1 MGSALRI
8 IQRPPVGQLACVGL
22 SIALLLA
29 LSLMAGCASG
39 AQNLDQEMLA
49 GRALLW
55 HAWPEEEAQVLE
67 ETVARFQAL
76 HPEAR
81 IKVRAFGSE
90 EEMLDAF
97 KLAADSGLG
106 PDALLTT
113 SRVVRPLIDAGL
125 IADVSDDLTEEEW
138 SRYAPKAVDALRA
151 NGGVYGIPESQ
162 NAMVLYYNRDLVDRP
177 PATLDDLMLAA
188 EQGREVLISA
198 DFLDSFWGVQAFG
211 GALFDEENRVILNQG
226 GFVNWLAWLVGARD
240 LPDVILDPNRAA
252 LRDRFTRGRA
262 DYYVGDSSEYAQIA
276 QAMGGNGTGEGKVG
290 VAPLPSGPLGPAGP
304 FLTVRAFLFSTVSSE
319 SSHRLSLALARFITN
334 AEQSA
339 TMMRELYHTP
349 ANIQVNVN
357 PRLNP
362 VVGAFVQQMR
372 SATPLQPTH
381 TMATVLRL
389 TADVYIQVLEGERS
403 PVQAALE
410 TTQAINKA
418 NGFPDDMTPVTACNA
433 VGSIRLLNVWP
444 QPYADALEQITEAF
458 RGECP
463 GVIVAITHMSPA
475 DVLRMV
481 ETGPIGLGR
490 FALIAGDQQ
499 LLADLAA
506 REKLQ
511 RIDPLLDAQTLQRF
525 QPRAIQAMRYESD
538 LYGLPVFGT
547 LDALYYNKALVE
559 NPALSLTELRAQARD
574 GTPVQLEAGF
584 VPGAWGI
591 GAFGGDIWDDQ
602 VDLTAFERG
611 LAGWLA
617 WLAETQQ
624 TTTIQL
630 LDDRE
635 ALAAAFQA
643 SETAYLIAEPA
654 RWSGL
659 QTQLGDDLDLAMLPA
674 GPDGLASPLLGV
686 SGFMLPAKTSEGN
699 RELAMRFIEY
709 VTESDRP
716 ELMSGPTAALPVSSV
731 TVELPDK
738 PLSVYAEQARTAIP
752 VPTIPQWADV
762 VRLGDRAYEAVLVQG
777 VDPDKAARQV
787 ISDTLTLLGASAP
800 AGEATPQPTP
810 EATVTSQEQK

>member
-1 MGSALRI
+1 MGSAFRI
-8 IQRPPVGQLACVGL
+8 IQEPPAGRLAWVGL
-22 SIALLLA
+22 SIALLFTL
-29 LSLMAGCASG
+29 LSMAGCASG
-39 AQNLDQEMLA
+39 TQNQGQEMLA

-55 HAWPEEEAQVLE
+55 HAWPEDEARVLE

-81 IKVRAFGSE
+81 IKVRAFESE
-90 EEMLDAF
+90 GEMLDAF
-97 KLAADSGLG
+97 TLAADSGLG
-106 PDALLTT
+106 PDALLATN
-113 SRVVRPLIDAGL
+113 RVVRPLIDAGL

-162 NAMVLYYNRDLVDRP
+162 NTMVLYYNRDLADQP
-177 PATLDDLMLAA
+177 PVTLDDLTLAA

-211 GALFDEENRVILNQG
+211 GTLFDEDNRVILDQG
-226 GFVNWLAWLVGARD
+226 GFVNWLAWLVDARD
-240 LPDVILDPNRAA
+240 LPGVILDPNRAA

-262 DYYVGDSSEYAQIA
+262 DYYVGDSSEYAQIV
-276 QAMGGNGTGEGKVG
+276 QAMGGNGTGERKVG

-319 SSHRLSLALARFITN
+319 SSHTLALALARFVTN

-339 TMMRELYHTP
+339 TMMRELHHAP

-372 SATPLQPTH
+372 NATPLRPTH
-381 TMATVLRL
+381 TMETVLRL
-389 TADVYIQVLEGERS
+389 AADVYIQVLEGEQN
-403 PVQAALE
+403 PLQTALE
-410 TTQAINKA
+410 MTQAINKA
-418 NGFPDDMTPVTACNA
+418 NGFPDAMTPVAACNA
-433 VGSIRLLNVWP
+433 VGSIRVLNAWP
-444 QPYADALEQITEAF
+444 QPYADAFEQIVEAF
-458 RGECP
+458 QNECP
-463 GVIVAITHMSPA
+463 NIIISITHMPTA

-481 ETGPIGLGR
+481 ETGPTGLGR

-499 LLADLAA
+499 LLANLA
-506 REKLQ
+506 ESGKLQ
-511 RIDPLLDAQTLQRF
+511 RIDALLDGQTLQRF
-525 QPRAIQAMRYESD
+525 LPRAIQAMRHESG
-538 LYGLPVFGT
+538 LYGLPAFGT

-559 NPALSLTELRAQARD
+559 NPALSLTELRAQARN
-574 GTPVQLEAGF
+574 GAPVQLEVGF
-584 VPGAWGI
+584 VPGAWGVA
-591 GAFGGDIWDDQ
+591 AFGGDIWDEQ
-602 VDLTAFERG
+602 MDLTTFERG

-630 LDDRE
+630 SDDRE
-635 ALAAAFQA
+635 VLVAAFQA
-643 SETAYLIAEPA
+643 GETAYLVAEPA

-659 QTQLGDDLDLAMLPA
+659 QAQLGDDLDLATLPA
-674 GPDGLASPLLGV
+674 GPDGPASPLLSV
-686 SGFMLPAKTSEGN
+686 FGFMLPAETAQEN
-699 RELAMRFIEY
+699 RELAMRFVEF
-709 VTESDRP
+709 VTESGRT
-716 ELMSGPTAALPVSSV
+716 ELMSGPAAALPVSSV
-731 TVELPDK
+731 TVALPDK
-738 PLSVYAEQARTAIP
+738 PLSVYAEQVRTAIP

-777 VDPDKAARQV
+777 VDPDEAARQM

-800 AGEATPQPTP
+800 AGEVAPQMAP
-810 EATVTSQEQK
+810 EATVTPQQ